1 MLDFFFLFLFL
12 SLLEGW
18 SLELGGES
26 ASINSLD
33 SDVFILFPVLH
44 DYAEV
49 ETNNPLSEREKE
61 KWYLPVPILSD

>member
-1 MLDFFFLFLFL
+1 MLDFFFFFPL

-18 SLELGGES
+18 ALELGGES

-49 ETNNPLSEREKE
+49 E
-61 KWYLPVPILSD
+61 I